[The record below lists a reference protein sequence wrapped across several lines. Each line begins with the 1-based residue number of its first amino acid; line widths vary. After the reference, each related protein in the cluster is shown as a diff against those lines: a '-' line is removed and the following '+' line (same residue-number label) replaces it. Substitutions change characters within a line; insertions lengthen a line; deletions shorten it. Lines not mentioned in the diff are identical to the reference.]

1 VRKSVTQADYQQVL
15 QQLEELARIP
25 GIEVPNL
32 QTTLQQAA

>member
-1 VRKSVTQADYQQVL
+1 L